1 MASSFAADLRSAIHI
16 SSPAGLGLFPL
27 GVALGLLV
35 IQAGLPWWVTPALS
49 IAAYAGSAEFIV
61 VGLMTAGASLS
72 TIAVTTTLVNFRHI
86 FYAFSFPLQAVRSR
100 LGKTYAMYALTDEAY
115 ALTAASATSWRS
127 RELLLTQAAL
137 QSYWVLGGLVGV
149 AIAQVLPFD
158 LVGMDF
164 ALCALFITLALDACR
179 TRRDGTSAALGAL
192 CFVGAL
198 WLAPDSTLFVA
209 MAAFVLALMAA
220 IMVRRAQ

>member
-1 MASSFAADLRSAIHI
+1 
-16 SSPAGLGLFPL
+16 
-27 GVALGLLV
+27 
-35 IQAGLPWWVTPALS
+35 
-49 IAAYAGSAEFIV
+49 
-61 VGLMTAGASLS
+61 
-72 TIAVTTTLVNFRHI
+72 
-86 FYAFSFPLQAVRSR
+86 
-100 LGKTYAMYALTDEAY
+100 MYALTDETY

-149 AIAQVLPFD
+149 VIAQVMPFE

-179 TRRDGTSAALGAL
+179 TRRDAASAALGAL
-192 CFVGAL
+192 CFVAAM

-209 MAAFVLALMAA
+209 MAAFGTVL
-220 IMVRRAQ
+220 MVAVAVGRSR